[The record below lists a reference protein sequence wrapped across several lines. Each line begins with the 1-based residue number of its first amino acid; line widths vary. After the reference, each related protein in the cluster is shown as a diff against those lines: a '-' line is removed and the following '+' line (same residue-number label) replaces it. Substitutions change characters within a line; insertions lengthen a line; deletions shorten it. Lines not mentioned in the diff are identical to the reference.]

1 MAGIEF
7 SPDEKRQLVAMLQ
20 EYFSTALDQE
30 LGRFEAEFLLEH
42 LSKNLGPIYYNKGLL
57 DARALLDKQ
66 MDEFT
71 DAIYAM
77 EMVPEAT
84 Q

>member
-7 SPDEKRQLVAMLQ
+7 THDEKTHLSQMLQ
-20 EYFSTALDQE
+20 AYFGKELDQD
-30 LGRFEAEFLLEH
+30 LGRFEAEFLLDH
-42 LSKNLGPIYYNKGLL
+42 LARTLGPVFYNKGLL

-71 DAIYAM
+71 DALYAM
-77 EMVPEAT
+77 EMPLDGA
-84 Q
+84 

>member
-7 SPDEKRQLVAMLQ
+7 SQEEKQHLAGVIKDYFDQ
-20 EYFSTALDQE
+20 ELDQE
-30 LGRFEAEFLLEH
+30 LGRFEAEFLLDY
-42 LSKNLGPIYYNKGLL
+42 LIKQLGPVFYNKGLL

-71 DAIYAM
+71 DALYAM
-77 EMVPEAT
+77 EMAVDST
-84 Q
+84 N